1 MTVAQTHHLPLHE
14 RVLVDQHF
22 EVTGQPSGSAGTL
35 FNRFCRD
42 VGADFKMFPIDLLD
56 WKKVSDH
63 KRDHAWNNIVKVRID
78 YSISVV

>member
-1 MTVAQTHHLPLHE
+1 MTVPQTHHLPLHE
-14 RVLVDQHF
+14 RVLLEEYFD
-22 EVTGQPSGSAGTL
+22 VTGQPSGAAGTL

>member
-14 RVLVDQHF
+14 RVLVDKHF
-22 EVTGQPSGSAGTL
+22 EVTGQPSGNAGTL

-63 KRDHAWNNIVKVRID
+63 KRDRAWNNIVKVRID